1 MTLIA
6 GVTAEPIGAQRKVET
21 AHCHHKKRMFGEFRD
36 SRCGPLPIAVPD
48 ARLPLMPLRL
58 LSLLRFALAA
68 FLMAFAGA
76 LSAAPPPPRIVAVG
90 DLHGD
95 FQAWG
100 VISRAAGIADSDGHW
115 SGGKTILV
123 QLGDITDRGP
133 DSLLIIR
140 NLQQLQKEAPK
151 AGGKVIVVL
160 GNHEAMNLTGDLRY
174 VTPGEYAAFATPQ
187 SAAVRD
193 SYFAANRARLEAAD
207 PSLSPAA
214 IRDKFNKV
222 TPLGWVEHQKAWGPT
237 GELGRWVRSNPAM
250 VKLHGTLFVHGGISA
265 ELSKSPLDEV
275 NRKVAAA
282 MAKGDGG
289 MDSILYDPLGPLWYR
304 GLVIRD
310 ADAQAARAGAGSGN
324 PDPAAELK
332 TVLAAYGAKRLVVAH
347 TPSLAGILIL
357 RDGTLARIDTGIA
370 RYYGG
375 KLSWLEIIGD
385 SMTPHEVAR
394 PAR

>member
-1 MTLIA
+1 
-6 GVTAEPIGAQRKVET
+6 
-21 AHCHHKKRMFGEFRD
+21 
-36 SRCGPLPIAVPD
+36 
-48 ARLPLMPLRL
+48 MPLRL
-58 LSLLRFALAA
+58 PSLLRFALGAILA
-68 FLMAFAGA
+68 TFAGA
-76 LSAAPPPPRIVAVG
+76 VAAAQAPQRIVAVG

-95 FQAWG
+95 FAAWG
-100 VISRAAGIADSDGHW
+100 VISRAAGVADSAGHW

-123 QLGDITDRGP
+123 QLGDITDRGA

-140 NLQQLQKEAPK
+140 NLQQLQKEATR
-151 AGGKVIVVL
+151 AGGRVVVVL
-160 GNHEAMNLTGDLRY
+160 GNHEAMNSTGDLRY
-174 VTPGEYAAFATPQ
+174 VTAGEYAAFATPQ

-193 SYFAANRARLEAAD
+193 AYFAANKARLEAAD

-214 IRDKFNKV
+214 IRDKFNKS

-237 GELGRWVRSNPAM
+237 GELGRWARSNPAL
-250 VKLHGTLFVHGGISA
+250 VKLNGTLFVHGGISA
-265 ELSKSPLDEV
+265 ELSKSSLDEV

-282 MAKGDGG
+282 MAKGDGA

-304 GLVIRD
+304 GLVIKD

-357 RDGTLARIDTGIA
+357 RDGTLARVDTGIS

-385 SMTPHEVAR
+385 TMTPHEVAR

>member
-1 MTLIA
+1 
-6 GVTAEPIGAQRKVET
+6 
-21 AHCHHKKRMFGEFRD
+21 
-36 SRCGPLPIAVPD
+36 
-48 ARLPLMPLRL
+48 MPLRL
-58 LSLLRFALAA
+58 HSLLSFALGAILA
-68 FLMAFAGA
+68 TFAGA
-76 LSAAPPPPRIVAVG
+76 VVAAPAPQRIVAVG

-95 FQAWG
+95 FAAWG
-100 VISRAAGIADSDGHW
+100 AISRAAGVADSAGHW

-123 QLGDITDRGP
+123 QLGDITDRGA

-140 NLQQLQKEAPK
+140 NLQQLQKEAPR
-151 AGGKVIVVL
+151 AGGKVIVIL
-160 GNHEAMNLTGDLRY
+160 GNHEAMNSTGDLRY
-174 VTPGEYAAFATPQ
+174 VTAGEYAAFATPQ
-187 SAAVRD
+187 SAAARD
-193 SYFAANRARLEAAD
+193 AYFAANKPRLEAAD

-214 IRDKFNKV
+214 IRDKFNKA

-237 GELGRWVRSNPAM
+237 GELGRWARSNPAL
-250 VKLHGTLFVHGGISA
+250 VKLNGTLFVHGGISA

-275 NRKVAAA
+275 NRKVTAA
-282 MAKGDGG
+282 MAKGDGA

-304 GLVIRD
+304 GLVIKD

-357 RDGTLARIDTGIA
+357 RDRTLARVDTGIS

-385 SMTPHEVAR
+385 TMTPHEVAR
-394 PAR
+394 SAR